1 MSERFSIKLNS
12 SFVELWRYNIAIV
25 AACFDANKEQL
36 EVKSARSH
44 IADVGANLK
53 AAPEGY
59 NRHRELS
66 LVTNEC
72 ETVEILI
79 YLIPHTLPAAKDIVD
94 AEPFNVHI
102 TVMRGEATLHDEKHA
117 VNQWAGD
124 SISLKF

>member
-1 MSERFSIKLNS
+1 MSECFSIKLNS

-25 AACFDANKEQL
+25 VACFDANGEQL

-53 AAPEGY
+53 VAPEGY
-59 NRHRELS
+59 DRHRELS
-66 LVTNEC
+66 VLTNEC
-72 ETVEILI
+72 ESVEALI
-79 YLIPHTLPAAKDIVD
+79 YLVPHTLPVAKEIVD

-102 TVMRGEATLHDEKHA
+102 VVQRGDVILHDEKHA
-117 VNQWAGD
+117 INQWAGD